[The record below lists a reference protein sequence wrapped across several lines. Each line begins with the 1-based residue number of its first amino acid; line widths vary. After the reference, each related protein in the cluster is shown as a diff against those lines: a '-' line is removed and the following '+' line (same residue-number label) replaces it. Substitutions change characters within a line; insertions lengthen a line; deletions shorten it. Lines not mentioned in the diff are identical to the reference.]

1 MFSPPRIYI
10 LLVVLLLA
18 LGLVFLY
25 VVINKARRSPVS
37 PSGAPP
43 ADDEGDDPAREVVLD
58 ASSVGLKLSFQ
69 RAMRRIRS
77 YGKGF
82 LYKIPWYLVIGEA
95 GSGKTTLLGNT
106 GLELLSNAPDERR
119 TGIKQGLNWFFFAQG
134 IVLDVAGDFVLRAD
148 GATSNVAGWNR
159 LVAML
164 RHYRPERPLDG
175 IILTIPYSD
184 LASAAG
190 RNPGYK
196 FKLEKKAQ
204 YLYNKL
210 VDAQKQLGLG
220 LPVYVLVT
228 KCDEV
233 RGFKSLCREIPE
245 RRDEMVGWSNPYT
258 REIAYRA
265 EWVTEAFHHLHSYL
279 FELQIEV
286 FAERNRVASVD
297 DFFMLPTEV
306 RAMRAPL
313 QIYLDQIFKESA
325 YHEPFFLR
333 GIYFCG
339 DGAGALPVSTV
350 VLDQTAP
357 QIYPPGL
364 PPGATRA
371 IAASTV
377 TPAAASAPVERQH
390 AFLAHLFERKI
401 FQEVLARPLDRTMLS
416 RNRLVLAAQVLS
428 LAIPVVGALG
438 ILATY
443 PALKERE
450 TTFYSYL
457 TREEQDLTAIRA
469 EKESGFADE
478 RARGRESRLF
488 EAMSN
493 MSGKNL
499 ISPFIPGSWFSHV
512 AEQSGASISN
522 AYPFVVYDSL
532 RHLLDCR
539 TESRLVAT
547 SLSQGCYADIAPAT
561 ERSLNKC
568 ASDESAAPS
577 NSVSAFIESLNELTQ
592 NRARYKRLIR
602 DEGGGID
609 DLNHLLRYFDH
620 AQLPPDFDVR
630 NALFVQ
636 ALRTSPRPALRTTDE
651 SVSARAA
658 CKVEGMIQDIYEQTF
673 KNQNVN
679 YGHLGDITK
688 TELLLSRPENKWLAD
703 HVFQQSPTF
712 RGLTIA
718 VGLGELKRALND
730 LSKEKFMSP
739 GDATPQRPGAE
750 PRLHHQSRSTL
761 VWDKATLQQ
770 AVDLYAEY
778 ADFVRTKSY
787 NRPDTLDNT
796 VKRVARNDMQ
806 RKFLAILSRAP
817 RRALPQVLDG
827 ESPRKASL
835 RVEIKSLL
843 DAQDLLANLLD
854 ICRSLGIV
862 SLRNTL
868 SIQTSSLLSAV
879 DAEFADGNFYAVNE
893 RGFSGWT
900 TKAAFHSYTVF
911 GASNADELEV
921 YLATQRESIAEL
933 GRQFAAP
940 VLGFASAQGLSPR
953 GSVNWKA
960 ILDQLDKYDAKKP
973 GNTVSVLENFI
984 RFEMD
989 KVKPGNCS
997 AIDTAANLQ
1006 PLDFFIRKRN
1016 ALRKAFLAQCRML
1029 EAEEAEVARRLAA
1042 EKEQAD
1048 RERLA
1053 AEKEQQAVDFERDL
1067 ESYTNIERAFNRT
1080 LTDKFPFSALPQ
1092 GESFAEADPE
1102 SISAFFEVLAKNKDK
1117 AQAVLRQAPDYNLS
1131 PAEALA
1137 FLKQMEEVRV
1147 FFDAFLGKKQVSPT
1161 FAFNLR
1167 FRANEENEIG
1177 ANQIIDWAFDVGN
1190 RRLTYR
1196 SIDPAGAW
1204 GYGEPLSL
1212 SLRWANDSPSIPAAN
1227 FFPPQSRMKLEGQT
1241 VTLTYRNKW
1250 SLLFL
1255 ILRHKATGVDF
1266 KGSVD
1271 VEPYTLKIEVPTQP
1285 NARLSNALQQAQ
1297 DKSLSL
1303 RPAKVFLS
1311 ISLMAGGKKD
1321 AQEPLILPDPF
1332 PTFAPQL
1339 RARSRVTRPRQVNG
1353 SN

>member
-1 MFSPPRIYI
+1 
-10 LLVVLLLA
+10 
-18 LGLVFLY
+18 
-25 VVINKARRSPVS
+25 
-37 PSGAPP
+37 
-43 ADDEGDDPAREVVLD
+43 
-58 ASSVGLKLSFQ
+58 
-69 RAMRRIRS
+69 
-77 YGKGF
+77 
-82 LYKIPWYLVIGEA
+82 
-95 GSGKTTLLGNT
+95 
-106 GLELLSNAPDERR
+106 
-119 TGIKQGLNWFFFAQG
+119 
-134 IVLDVAGDFVLRAD
+134 
-148 GATSNVAGWNR
+148 
-159 LVAML
+159 
-164 RHYRPERPLDG
+164 LDG
-175 IILTIPYSD
+175 IILAIPYSD
-184 LASAAG
+184 LASAG
-190 RNPGYK
+190 GQNPGFK
-196 FKLEKKAQ
+196 FRLEKKAQ

-210 VDAQKQLGLG
+210 VDAQKQLGLS
-220 LPVYVLVT
+220 LPVYVIVT

-265 EWVTEAFHHLHSYL
+265 EWVTEAFHHLHRYL

-286 FAERNRVASVD
+286 FAERDRVASAD
-297 DFFMLPTEV
+297 DFFMLPAEV

-350 VLDQTAP
+350 VLDQSAP
-357 QIYPPGL
+357 QIHPLRL

-377 TPAAASAPVERQH
+377 TPASAAPAERQH

-401 FQEVLARPLDRTMLS
+401 FQEVLARPLNRTRLS
-416 RNRLVLAAQVLS
+416 RNRLVLAAQALS
-428 LAIPVVGALG
+428 LAIPIVGTLG

-450 TTFYSYL
+450 TLFYGYL
-457 TREEQDLTAIRA
+457 TREEQDLTALKA
-469 EKESGFADE
+469 EKESGFVDE

-493 MSGKNL
+493 MSGKSL

-532 RHLLDCR
+532 RLLLDCR
-539 TESRLVAT
+539 TESRLIAT
-547 SLSQGCYADIAPAT
+547 SLSQACYADIAPVT

-577 NSVSAFIESLNELTQ
+577 NSVSTFIESLNELIQ

-609 DLNHLLRYFDH
+609 DLNYLLRYFNH
-620 AQLPPDFDVR
+620 AQLPPDFDAR
-630 NALFVQ
+630 NALFAQ

-688 TELLLSRPENKWLAD
+688 TELLLSRLENKWLAD

-739 GDATPQRPGAE
+739 GDGTRPGALPGAE
-750 PRLHHQSRSTL
+750 PRYHHQARSTL

-778 ADFVRTKSY
+778 ADFVRNKSY

-817 RRALPQVLDG
+817 RRALPQVMDG

-843 DAQDLLANLLD
+843 DAQDLLSSLLD

-879 DAEFADGNFYAVNE
+879 DAEFADGNFYAANE

-933 GRQFAAP
+933 ARQFAAP
-940 VLGFASAQGLSPR
+940 VLGFGSAQGLSPR
-953 GSVNWKA
+953 SSVNWRE

-997 AIDTAANLQ
+997 AIATASNLQ

-1016 ALRKAFLAQCRML
+1016 SLRKAFLAQCRVL
-1029 EAEEAEVARRLAA
+1029 EAEEEEIARQLAA
-1042 EKEQAD
+1042 EKQQAEKD
-1048 RERLA
+1048 QLA
-1053 AEKEQQAVDFERDL
+1053 ADKEKQAAEFERNL

-1117 AQAVLRQAPDYNLS
+1117 AEAVLQQAPDYNIS

-1137 FLKQMEEVRV
+1137 FLKQMEEVRG
-1147 FFDAFLGKKQVSPT
+1147 FFDAFLGKKQVYPT

-1177 ANQIIDWAFDVGN
+1177 ANQIIDWAFDAGN
-1190 RRLTYR
+1190 RRLNYR

-1212 SLRWANDSPSIPAAN
+1212 SLRWANDSPSIPAAD
-1227 FFPPQSRMKLEGQT
+1227 FFPTQSQMKLEGQT

-1250 SLLFL
+1250 ALLYF

-1266 KGSVD
+1266 NGSVD

-1285 NARLSNALQQAQ
+1285 NARLSNRLQQAQ

-1303 RPAKVFLS
+1303 RPARVFLS

-1332 PTFAPQL
+1332 PTFAPRL
-1339 RARSRVTRPRQVNG
+1339 PAPGRATRPRQVNG